1 MPRTHWTPSPCGRP
15 SRPPWWRVTA
25 TTTTDPPPRPGGHSG
40 RCACPEPTNRVRR
53 APPGRFPRSLI
64 RRSAGSAS
72 SYTPGASPRAT
83 ATRRAASPARTVTG
97 RTRRSPRVTRTEHPK
112 QPIAASFG
120 ADDTYRGFDH
130 WYRLPYAFLP
140 CYRTRS
146 AGGGPLLDCRGPLAA
161 QHRTSGVGAAL
172 QLHPTVTAAGGE
184 VSHPARSYGASRRR
198 APYVRGCRANRGG
211 PRILVTV
218 AKRAVRIATLHSRSA
233 VGLRRFRGWPS

>member
-1 MPRTHWTPSPCGRP
+1 M
-15 SRPPWWRVTA
+15 
-25 TTTTDPPPRPGGHSG
+25 
-40 RCACPEPTNRVRR
+40 
-53 APPGRFPRSLI
+53 GRFPRSLI

-198 APYVRGCRANRGG
+198 TPSCPLAGAWRTSRCAGADRRMKPTAGSPASSEG
-211 PRILVTV
+211 PMLC
-218 AKRAVRIATLHSRSA
+218 
-233 VGLRRFRGWPS
+233 P